1 MAEDALARVKA
12 ERERL
17 NHEKKKI
24 EGWAMLNKEYMFVI
38 KVHLYIYI

>member
-17 NHEKKKI
+17 NHEKKNRGVRDA
-24 EGWAMLNKEYMFVI
+24 EQRV
-38 KVHLYIYI
+38 